1 MALHVTF
8 TPAPV
13 AYARARYKEQSKRD
27 KSNASGFWMRFFF
40 DMDKIGSLQFD
51 KKVFLAPMAG
61 VGDFAMRSI
70 CKKFGAGLVYGE
82 MASAIGIVMGTDD
95 SRKLVNLPDIHPFAV
110 QLFGKD
116 PKYFSEAA
124 KIICEY
130 KPDIIDINMGCPAPK
145 VTNNGSGSALLNNLP
160 LAYEIICRTVDA
172 AKDIPVTVKMRKG
185 FGMNEDVIDEAAP
198 LFEKA
203 GVSAITLHAR
213 TRAQMYAPSADWSS
227 IKKLKSLVK
236 VPVIGNGDV
245 TNLTDAKKMME
256 ETGCDFVMIGRAAM
270 GHPWIFKEGYNP
282 SLEERFDIFRE
293 EMKIRVKD
301 RGPYLAFREGRKHL
315 MSYISGIRGAA
326 SLRAQAGHIENFEDI
341 EKIISQALLLE

>member
-1 MALHVTF
+1 MSHLRLHPLLTLGQG
-8 TPAPV
+8 T
-13 AYARARYKEQSKRD
+13 
-27 KSNASGFWMRFFF
+27 KSNLRDIKVTHPSSWMRFFF
-40 DMDKIGSLQFD
+40 NMDKIGSLQFD

-61 VGDFAMRSI
+61 VGDFAMRSM
-70 CKKFGAGLVYGE
+70 CKKFGTGLVYGE

-95 SRKLVNLPDIHPFAV
+95 SRKLVDLPDIHPFAV

-116 PKYFSEAA
+116 SKYFA
-124 KIICEY
+124 KATEIVRDY

-160 LAYEIICRTVDA
+160 LAYEIICKAVEA

-185 FGMNEDVIDEAAP
+185 FGMNEDVIDEAGP

-213 TRAQMYAPSADWSS
+213 TRAQMYAPSADWSA
-227 IKKLKSLVK
+227 IKRLKNLVK

-245 TNLTDAKKMME
+245 TSISDAERMIK

-282 SLEERFDIFRE
+282 TLEERFNIFRE
-293 EMKIRVKD
+293 EMEIRVKD
-301 RGPYLAFREGRKHL
+301 RGEYIAFREGRKHL

-326 SLRAQAGHIENFEDI
+326 ALRAQAGHIENFDDI
-341 EKIISQALLLE
+341 DKIIEEALSLE